1 MRENSDTFYAK
12 EPNFKVCLQNLRQI
26 IMKIMHFDT
35 SIASKQVLEDLMS
48 PLQDQ
53 QVKDYAKYSGYGDWR
68 FEFLLR
74 LKGYYL
80 V

>member
-1 MRENSDTFYAK
+1 
-12 EPNFKVCLQNLRQI
+12 
-26 IMKIMHFDT
+26 MKIMHFDT